1 MTSALEQLQAVAV
14 QQIVTDAM
22 FDGSQSV
29 NGDPVPI
36 ITEKRGDILTEINT
50 QLGKIGLCVV
60 VLTPVFDL
68 HDVMIQSLNGYA
80 RMAISVFENVVL
92 NRTGIRSIQAA
103 QNILGLLHCLPHGLT
118 ADINDALI
126 RSDRNQKA
134 IQLINAGQPLQYL
147 VPFMAHLAIVRPA

>member
-80 RMAISVFENVVL
+80 RLAISVFENVVL

-118 ADINDALI
+118 PDITHALI
-126 RSDRNQKA
+126 RSNPTQKPIPTLNPA
-134 IQLINAGQPLQYL
+134 QPSQHLP
-147 VPFMAHLAIVRPA
+147 PFMA

>member
-92 NRTGIRSIQAA
+92 NQTGIRSIQSP
-103 QNILGLLHCLPHGLT
+103 QHTLGPLHSLPT
-118 ADINDALI
+118 AL
-126 RSDRNQKA
+126 
-134 IQLINAGQPLQYL
+134 P
-147 VPFMAHLAIVRPA
+147 P

>member
-68 HDVMIQSLNGYA
+68 HDVMIQSLNATPGWQS
-80 RMAISVFENVVL
+80 R
-92 NRTGIRSIQAA
+92 
-103 QNILGLLHCLPHGLT
+103 CLKTSFLT
-118 ADINDALI
+118 EPG
-126 RSDRNQKA
+126 SD
-134 IQLINAGQPLQYL
+134 L
-147 VPFMAHLAIVRPA
+147 F